1 MLNITPAVSA
11 AIAVAASSVPINTGI
26 PDTSIV
32 VVEFPTTKL
41 LPQVNGD
48 TVVANENLAIVLL
61 KPVYESTN

>member
-1 MLNITPAVSA
+1 MLNITPAESA
-11 AIAVAASSVPINTGI
+11 PIAVSASSVPMNTGI

-32 VVEFPTTKL
+32 VAELPITKL

-48 TVVANENLAIVLL
+48 VVVANANLAIVLL